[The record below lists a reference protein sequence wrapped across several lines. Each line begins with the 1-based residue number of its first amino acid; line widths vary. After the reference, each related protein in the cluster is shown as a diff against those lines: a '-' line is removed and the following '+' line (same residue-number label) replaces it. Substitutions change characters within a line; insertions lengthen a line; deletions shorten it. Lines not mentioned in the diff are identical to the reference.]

1 MNKRISS
8 SKIFRNSKILNR
20 NKTVIQLLNVT
31 GIPSTNT
38 SYKPLYQASRDG
50 FGASDFHSKCNG
62 ITGTLVV
69 VKDTNSNI
77 FGGYT
82 KGNLD
87 K

>member
-1 MNKRISS
+1 M
-8 SKIFRNSKILNR
+8 
-20 NKTVIQLLNVT
+20 
-31 GIPSTNT
+31 
-38 SYKPLYQASRDG
+38 YQASRDG

-82 KGNLD
+82 KGSLD
-87 K
+87 KY

>member
-1 MNKRISS
+1 MPN
-8 SKIFRNSKILNR
+8 
-20 NKTVIQLLNVT
+20 
-31 GIPSTNT
+31 NT
-38 SYKPLYQASRDG
+38 EFKMLYQASRDG

-82 KGNLD
+82 KGNLYL
-87 K
+87 